1 MSALFDMPAA
11 DLTLTSDELAK
22 ITGHARA
29 QGQLDWLKAYRWHHH
44 INKAGQP
51 VVGRLYATMKLS
63 GVEVK
68 HMIQPEAWQPDFAG
82 LQ

>member
-1 MSALFDMPAA
+1 MTTLFDLQTA
-11 DLTLTSDELAK
+11 DLTLTSEELAK
-22 ITGHARA
+22 ITGHTRA
-29 QGQLDWLKAYRWHHH
+29 QGQLDWLTANRWHKHV
-44 INKAGQP
+44 NRAGWP

-63 GVEVK
+63 GIEVK